1 MLKKYTQTVVDAR
14 KKLVFEAKEINYTS
28 DDEQFLK
35 KAMDCV
41 NAHLDEQDFDL
52 SKFVSAMGMARS
64 TLNDRLK
71 LLTGMT
77 PLMFISN
84 IRLQAAFRLLEENRK
99 IRITDLAYKVGFNDP
114 KYFTLCFR
122 KKFGVSPKE
131 YLSRLERGEA

>member
-1 MLKKYTQTVVDAR
+1 
-14 KKLVFEAKEINYTS
+14 
-28 DDEQFLK
+28 
-35 KAMDCV
+35 MDCV